1 MHCSIVENTLR
12 RGLIKIVNIFQSG
25 KLNVCLKRHKESEKM
40 SLEDKLGGLKTS
52 RSEDFKTTSS
62 NWQKLE
68 SFESQKNPK

>member
-1 MHCSIVENTLR
+1 
-12 RGLIKIVNIFQSG
+12 
-25 KLNVCLKRHKESEKM
+25 M